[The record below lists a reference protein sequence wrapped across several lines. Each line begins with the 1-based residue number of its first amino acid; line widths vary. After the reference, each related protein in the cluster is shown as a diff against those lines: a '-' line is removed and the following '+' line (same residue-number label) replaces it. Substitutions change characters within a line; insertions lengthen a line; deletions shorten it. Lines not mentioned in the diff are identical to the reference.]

1 MPLVRMLAHSGPPRN
16 ADPRLWDMMDTED
29 ILAGEYIAATL
40 GLMTLWIFVLGAGLL
55 IGGFMAVSR
64 LV

>member
-1 MPLVRMLAHSGPPRN
+1 MSGRWLIPVPRVMPIRDWGN
-16 ADPRLWDMMDTED
+16 MMDTED

-40 GLMTLWIFVLGAGLL
+40 GLMTLWIFVLGVGLL